1 LLEDHEKFAAQGAV
15 ILATGPDGVEEFRDA
30 AARGVLPFRG
40 IPDPDHR
47 IANLFGQRWKLLG
60 WGRQPSVVVIDR
72 EGRMRWRSDG
82 DQMWQIPPNDR
93 VLAEIEA
100 MTDDR

>member
-1 LLEDHEKFAAQGAV
+1 MLEDHEKFTAKGAV
-15 ILATGPDGVEEFRDA
+15 ILATGPDSVEEFRDA

-47 IANLFGQRWKLLG
+47 VANLFGQRWKLLG

-72 EGRMRWRSDG
+72 EGRMRWRHDG
-82 DQMWQIPPNDR
+82 GQMWDLPSNDR
-93 VLAEIEA
+93 VLSEIEA